1 MGIGQDITGRLTQE
15 REYTRLIDTANALI
29 VGVNT
34 LGKGQRGLLAF
45 VIGPAIVETGVGGLG
60 GRRRRR
66 GGGAVRAANHDDGAP
81 GEKKDGGPRRRRT
94 VSKEFDLTDFGDD
107 KESIIEIKFNI

>member
-1 MGIGQDITGRLTQE
+1 MGIGQDITGRLAQE
-15 REYTRLIDTANALI
+15 REYTRLINTANAPI

-60 GRRRRR
+60 GRRRRG
-66 GGGAVRAANHDDGAP
+66 GGGAVRATNHDDGAP
-81 GEKKDGGPRRRRT
+81 GDKKRRRPEEEEDR
-94 VSKEFDLTDFGDD
+94 VQG
-107 KESIIEIKFNI
+107 I